1 VTIVTDRVFFLLHG
15 LTPPEG
21 LPGRRCRDKSHRL
34 PSLPRPNLFQAELR
48 RDSAWPLA
56 NQIKWGAEKDLKLED
71 SYMPYKKLWI
81 ALGIVMLIS
90 FAVLGSVGYKAISTA
105 PPIPSKVVTPDGQ
118 LLFTGETIRDGQNV
132 WQSTGGQEI
141 GTIWG
146 HGAYVAP
153 DWSADYLHRQSE
165 IVLNSWARQQG
176 FAGYSALP
184 AESRAALQGRL
195 TELTRRNTYDAATDT
210 IILDS
215 ERAQAFDELAT
226 YYADV
231 YGNGRNEYAIPAG
244 ALTDPVKQHQMTA
257 FFWWTAWAASTDRPG
272 TDVTYTQN
280 WPHEELIG
288 NRPTGAAVVWSVISF
303 VLLLAGVGGMVWY
316 FASQHHIPAPGPT
329 PHRDP
334 LLGLKATPS
343 QKATVKYFFVV
354 AALWVVQVALGA
366 IVAHYGVEGSGF
378 YGIPLAKWL
387 PYSVARTWHLQ
398 IGIFWIATSWLA
410 TGLYI
415 VPAVS
420 GIEPK
425 GQRFGVNV
433 LFVALVA
440 VVVGSLAGE
449 WFGIQQKLGNLW
461 FWFGAQGYEYV
472 DLGRV
477 WQILLFGGLLFW
489 LWLMWRGLKP
499 ALARRDEQHSLL
511 MLFLVSSIAI
521 PVFYAAGLMYGQRS
535 PLITAEYWRWWV
547 VHLWVEGFFE
557 VFATVVI
564 AFLFTRLKLLA
575 VSSAT
580 RAVLFS
586 TVVFLSGGIIGTFHH
601 LYFTGA
607 PSSILALGSVYSAL
621 EVVPLVLVGFEAW
634 DNIRLSRG
642 TADSTWI
649 KAYKWPIYFFVAVA
663 FWNFVGAGLFGFMI
677 NPPIALYYVQGL
689 NLTPVH
695 GHTALFGVYGMLGLG
710 LMLFCLRALQPRPQ
724 WKERSLAIAFWSINL
739 GLVFMVML
747 SMLPVGLMQ
756 AWASVEF
763 GTWYARSAEF
773 LQTPLLS
780 RLRWMR
786 MFGDSLFAFGAIV
799 LGWFVLGLWTGHS
812 LEKKAVAIED
822 DYEVRE
828 LEVAHSGD

>member
-1 VTIVTDRVFFLLHG
+1 MQYR
-15 LTPPEG
+15 
-21 LPGRRCRDKSHRL
+21 
-34 PSLPRPNLFQAELR
+34 
-48 RDSAWPLA
+48 
-56 NQIKWGAEKDLKLED
+56 
-71 SYMPYKKLWI
+71 KLWI
-81 ALGIVMLIS
+81 ALGVVMLIS
-90 FAVLGSVGYKAISTA
+90 FAVLGGVGYKAINSA
-105 PPIPSKVVTPDGQ
+105 PPIPSKVVTADGQ
-118 LLFTGETIRDGQNV
+118 VLFSGETIRDGQNV

-153 DWSADYLHRQSE
+153 DWSADYLHRQSM
-165 IVLNSWARQQG
+165 IVLDRWAAAQG
-176 FAGYSALP
+176 FANYAAAP
-184 AESRAALQGRL
+184 AETRAALQGRL
-195 TELTRRNTYDAATDT
+195 TEVTRRNTYNAATDT
-210 IILDS
+210 IVLDND
-215 ERAQAFDELAT
+215 RAAAFQQLAA

-231 YGNGRNEYAIPAG
+231 YGKGRNEYAIPAG
-244 ALTDPVKQHQMTA
+244 ALTDTTKQREMAT

-272 TDVTYTQN
+272 QDVTYTQN

-288 NRPTGAAVVWSVISF
+288 NRPTGAVIVWSVISF
-303 VLLLAGVGGMVWY
+303 VMLLAGVGAMVWY
-316 FASQHHIPAPGPT
+316 FGSQEHKPSTDLAPR
-329 PHRDP
+329 RDP
-334 LLGLKATPS
+334 LLGLKPTPS

-366 IVAHYGVEGSGF
+366 IVAHYGVEGNGF

-410 TGLYI
+410 TGLFI
-415 VPAVS
+415 APAVS
-420 GIEPK
+420 GVEPK
-425 GQRFGVNV
+425 GQRFGVNA
-433 LFVALVA
+433 LFVAVVA

-449 WFGIQQKLGNLW
+449 WMGIEQKLGNLW
-461 FWFGAQGYEYV
+461 FWFGSQGYEYV

-477 WQILLFGGLLFW
+477 WQILLFVGLVFW
-489 LWLMWRGLKP
+489 LWLMYRGLKP
-499 ALARRDEQHSLL
+499 ALARRDENHSLL

-564 AFLFTRLKLLA
+564 AFLFTRLKLLS
-575 VSSAT
+575 VSTAT

-586 TVVFLSGGIIGTFHH
+586 TVIFLSGGIIGTFHH
-601 LYFTGA
+601 LYFTGV
-607 PSSILALGSVYSAL
+607 PSIVLALGSVFSAL

-634 DNIRLSRG
+634 ENIRLSRG
-642 TADSTWI
+642 TAQTAWI
-649 KAYKWPIYFFVAVA
+649 SAYKWPIYFFVAVA

-677 NPPIALYYVQGL
+677 NPPVALYYVQGL

-710 LMLFCLRALQPRPQ
+710 LMLFCLRALRPGLK
-724 WKERSLAIAFWSINL
+724 WRERPLFIAFWSINI
-739 GLVFMVML
+739 GLALMVLL
-747 SMLPVGLMQ
+747 SMLPVGLLQ
-756 AWASVEF
+756 AWASVEY

-773 LQTPLLS
+773 MQTPMLV

-786 MFGDSLFAFGAIV
+786 MFGDTLFAFGALV
-799 LGWFVLGLWTGHS
+799 LGWFVLGLVTGHS
-812 LEKKAVAIED
+812 FDKTAVLEEG
-822 DYEVRE
+822 ELNTRE
-828 LEVAHSGD
+828 LEVARSGD